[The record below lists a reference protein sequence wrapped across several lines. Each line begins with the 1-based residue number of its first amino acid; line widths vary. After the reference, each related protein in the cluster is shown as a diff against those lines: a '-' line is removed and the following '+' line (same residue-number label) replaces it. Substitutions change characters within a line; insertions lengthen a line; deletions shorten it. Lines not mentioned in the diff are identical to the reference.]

1 MNACDLLTKD
11 IAMLCERADV
21 GLKGKGYII
30 NRDDIQRASGNLIQ
44 LKAGATAYRFHQAG
58 KQPFNGTN
66 STLVVGAMRST
77 YTHSVK
83 AVIFDKEVVEML
95 RGGDFV
101 VIVDRGRSG
110 DENSNTSF
118 EAFGLTS
125 GMLLTEAVQDFYSED
140 TDAGWSVTLTEER
153 ASIGRTVYGHVGYQ
167 KALQLLES
175 LCGEIVTPDTP
186 SGGGVASVTGEV
198 LTVDGSVSGEMLTLN
213 VGSVSGEVLTI

>member
-1 MNACDLLTKD
+1 MGACDLLTKD

-44 LKAGATAYRFHQAG
+44 LKSGATAYRFHQAG

-83 AVIFDKEVVEML
+83 AVIFDKQVVEML
-95 RGGDFV
+95 RGGEFV
-101 VIVDRGRSG
+101 IIVDRGRTG

-118 EAFGLTS
+118 EAFGFTT
-125 GMLLTEAVQDFYSED
+125 GMRLTEAVQDYYSED

-153 ASIGRTVYGHVGYQ
+153 AAIGRNVYGNVSYA
-167 KALQLLES
+167 KAQSALEAM
-175 LCGEIVTPDTP
+175 CGTITPDTP
-186 SGGGVASVTGEV
+186 SGGGEASVTGEV

-213 VGSVSGEVLTI
+213 SGSVSEEILTI